1 MTRRGRDLTMGEL
14 RVPAGEKRPHF
25 APDVPLQVRR
35 LIWIRW
41 LRQQAASERA
51 FMPISQS
58 AAAEF
63 ADLLEEVP

>member
-1 MTRRGRDLTMGEL
+1 MTRRRPDLTMATL
-14 RVPAGEKRPHF
+14 RVPAGKKRPHF
-25 APDVPLQVRR
+25 AADVPSPVRR

-41 LRQQAASERA
+41 LRQQAASERP

-58 AAAEF
+58 AAAEL

>member
-1 MTRRGRDLTMGEL
+1 MTDRRHKITMSDLA
-14 RVPAGEKRPHF
+14 VPAGRKRPHF
-25 APDVPLQVRR
+25 ASDVPPQVRR

-41 LRQQAASERA
+41 LRQQAASERP

-58 AAAEF
+58 AAAEL